1 MELKE
6 QKKEGCLQLLNYL
19 KLVVCLSVQEDLNLF
34 FPQTKKEDKFHR
46 DMLVGSIIGMDPQ
59 AAQILSDSGMG
70 CLGCPASQS
79 ETLADACLVHGL
91 DVEEILKQ
99 LNQ

>member
-1 MELKE
+1 
-6 QKKEGCLQLLNYL
+6 
-19 KLVVCLSVQEDLNLF
+19 
-34 FPQTKKEDKFHR
+34 
-46 DMLVGSIIGMDPQ
+46 MLVGSIIGMHPQ

>member
-1 MELKE
+1 
-6 QKKEGCLQLLNYL
+6 
-19 KLVVCLSVQEDLNLF
+19 
-34 FPQTKKEDKFHR
+34 
-46 DMLVGSIIGMDPQ
+46 MLVGSIIGMDPQ

-99 LNQ
+99 LNAKARSRHRRNRTRSFNHYDRR